1 MTKLM
6 SALLLSFLAVVL
18 GACGGD
24 NGDKSGGPLGSDKA
38 ITALTFPDLGAPG
51 IIDDLDH
58 MIAVT
63 VPLGTDV
70 TDIVPAIAHTG
81 VGLSPASGVAQDF
94 SSPVVYTVTAAD
106 ASTQQYIVYVN
117 LGAAVTTAAIAGN
130 LAFTVSIAGTSATG
144 GGAVTN
150 QGASAVTERGL
161 CWNTTG
167 NPTLD
172 DAHVADGAGTGSFS
186 SAPLTELEPNTT
198 YYVRAYA
205 TNAQGTAYG
214 FVMTFNS
221 GRTFGTD
228 HAGGF
233 VFYNDGAG
241 GGLVC
246 AKTDQSHQA
255 WSTVTNVGIRATG
268 TAIGTGL
275 ANSNAIVAQAGH
287 SGSTAQVCLDYTD
300 GTYDDWFLPSRD
312 ELYLFHTKLRANG
325 VGNIGP
331 YTFFWSSSEASG
343 SDAFYLANNGVVYS
357 LWKTAHYTG
366 RAVRA
371 F

>member
-1 MTKLM
+1 MKILQP
-6 SALLLSFLAVVL
+6 ALLLSCLAIVL
-18 GACGGD
+18 GACGD
-24 NGDKSGGPLGSDKA
+24 DSGDKSGAPLGSDKA
-38 ITALTFPDLGAPG
+38 ITALSFPDLGAPG
-51 IIDDLDH
+51 IIDELEH

-63 VPLGTDV
+63 VPFGTDV
-70 TDIVPAIAHTG
+70 ADIAPAIEHTG
-81 VGLSPASGVAQDF
+81 VDLSPASGTAQDF
-94 SSPVVYTVTAAD
+94 SRPVVYTVTAAD
-106 ASTQQYIVYVN
+106 ASTRQYIVYVN
-117 LGAAVTTAAIAGN
+117 QGAAVTTAAIAGN
-130 LAFTVSIAGTSATG
+130 LAFTVSISGTSATG

-150 QGASAVTERGL
+150 QGLSAVTERGL

-186 SAPLTELEPNTT
+186 GAGMVDLELNTT

-214 FVMTFNS
+214 YVMTFNS
-221 GRTFGTD
+221 GLAYGTD
-228 HAGGF
+228 HAGGY

-246 AKTDQSHQA
+246 AKTDQSNQA
-255 WSTVTNVGIRATG
+255 WSTVTGLGCGATG

-275 ANSNAIVAQAGH
+275 ANSNAIVAQTGH
-287 SGSTAQVCLDYTD
+287 SGSTAKVCLDYTD

-331 YTFFWSSSEASG
+331 YTFYWSSSEASAT
-343 SDAFYLANNGVVYS
+343 DAFYLANNGIIYS
-357 LWKTAHYTG
+357 LWKTAYYTG